1 MDSKNAAEETMP
13 SSLSSL
19 ISLAFASASS
29 SSAQQPYFSELLS
42 FNLDCLQ
49 KGWKDTSSIFDEVF
63 QIITKG
69 FRSDLH
75 WCALLASSLP
85 RYPFVSIIAAL
96 GFLLYGGRMKEEAS

>member
-1 MDSKNAAEETMP
+1 MDSENAAEETMP

-49 KGWKDTSSIFDEVF
+49 KIFFELM
-63 QIITKG
+63 
-69 FRSDLH
+69 RSRSRGKCKRRL
-75 WCALLASSLP
+75 
-85 RYPFVSIIAAL
+85 L
-96 GFLLYGGRMKEEAS
+96 GFYDVLVLNFLGL

>member
-49 KGWKDTSSIFDEVF
+49 KGWKDTSSIFDE
-63 QIITKG
+63 IG
-69 FRSDLH
+69 L
-75 WCALLASSLP
+75 ALVCSARILSPEISICVNHSCIRVLA
-85 RYPFVSIIAAL
+85 VWW
-96 GFLLYGGRMKEEAS
+96 K